1 MNNTVKNSL
10 PKQTEV
16 LIIGGG
22 IVGAGAMRDL
32 ALHGV
37 ASTLIDAKTICSQ
50 TSSKSSKMLHG
61 GIRYLETYD
70 FDLVKEALEEKN
82 LWLKLAPEY
91 CHEEMFTFPIYK
103 DSPRPLLLLRAGLF
117 LYDLLSH
124 WQNSPHKVYSPSEV
138 LSLHPHLK
146 KEGLVGAGLYADAVV
161 DDKALGL
168 ACVKDALLRP
178 NQHVSE
184 HTELLSLSREGQG
197 WRAQLKLHAEQRE
210 ESILAKDI
218 IFCLGPFT
226 DQVLSKLPCIPW
238 HPILLPSRGAHLWV
252 KNDKLNSTSPL
263 VLQDK
268 GNRIVF
274 VIPHQGKTLIGTT
287 EEEAPEN
294 FFDLQITEKE
304 EQYLI
309 DLVNSYYPSA
319 KLSKADI
326 IGSFSGIR
334 PLVREEN
341 ELNPGKTARYHKVYW
356 PYSNVSVIVGGK
368 YTTFRR
374 MVQESV
380 RQIVS
385 KRALVYN
392 SNRSASSFLSL

>member
-1 MNNTVKNSL
+1 MIKTVTNSL
-10 PKQTEV
+10 PSSTEV

-32 ALHGV
+32 ALHGIP
-37 ASTLIDAKTICSQ
+37 STMIDARTICSQ

-103 DSPRPLLLLRAGLF
+103 DSPRPLILLRAGLF

-124 WQNSPHKVYSPSEV
+124 FKNSPHKVFSPTQV
-138 LSLHPHLK
+138 LSKHPHLK
-146 KEGLVGAGLYADAVV
+146 KDGLVGAGLYADAVV
-161 DDKALGL
+161 DDKGLGV
-168 ACVKDALLRP
+168 ACVKDALKYP

-184 HTELLSLSREGQG
+184 YTELIDLDREGET
-197 WRAQLKLHAEQRE
+197 WLATLKILSTNEVKIIRARDL
-210 ESILAKDI
+210 

-226 DQVLSKLPCIPW
+226 DQVLSKLPIIPW
-238 HPILLPSRGAHLWV
+238 HEILLPSRGAHIWI
-252 KNDKLNSTSPL
+252 KSEKLSSNQPL

-274 VIPHQGKTLIGTT
+274 VIPHGELTLIGTT
-287 EEEAPEN
+287 ESEAPAN
-294 FFDLQITEKE
+294 FFDLEISTEE
-304 EQYLI
+304 VDYLI
-309 DLVNSYYPSA
+309 NLVNLYFPSS
-319 KLSKADI
+319 KLSAEDI
-326 IGSFSGIR
+326 VDSFSGIR

-341 ELNPGKTARYHKVYW
+341 EASRGKTARYHKVYW
-356 PYSNVSVIVGGK
+356 PYSNASVIVGGK

-380 RQIVS
+380 RQIVN
-385 KRALVYN
+385 KRKLVYD
-392 SNRSASSFLSL
+392 SNKSATHF

>member
-1 MNNTVKNSL
+1 MNKTVFNSL
-10 PKQTEV
+10 PETTEV
-16 LIIGGG
+16 LIVGGG

-37 ASTLIDAKTICSQ
+37 SSTLIDARTICSQ

-82 LWLKLAPEY
+82 LWLRLAPEY

-103 DSPRPLLLLRAGLF
+103 DSPRPLFLLRAGLF

-124 WQNSPHKVYSPSEV
+124 WQNSPHKVYGPKEV
-138 LSLHPHLK
+138 LASHPHLK
-146 KEGLVGAGLYADAVV
+146 SNGLVGAGLYADAVV
-161 DDKALGL
+161 DDKGLGV
-168 ACVKDALLRP
+168 ACVKDALLHP

-184 HTELLSLSREGQG
+184 NTELIELIKVGNS
-197 WRAQLKLHAEQRE
+197 WKATLKLAESE
-210 ESILAKDI
+210 NYKEILAKDI
-218 IFCLGPFT
+218 IFALGPFT
-226 DQVLSKLPCIPW
+226 DKVLSSLDAIPW
-238 HPILLPSRGAHLWV
+238 REVLLPSRGAHLWV
-252 KNDKLNSTSPL
+252 DAHKLMAKTPL

-274 VIPHQGKTLIGTT
+274 VIPHGDKILVGTT
-287 EEEAPEN
+287 EEEAPAN
-294 FFDLQITEKE
+294 FFDLQTTQNE
-304 EQYLI
+304 EEYLI
-309 DLVNSYYPSA
+309 NLVNEYYPG
-319 KLSKADI
+319 SKISKGDI
-326 IGSFSGIR
+326 LGSFSGVR

-341 ELNPGKTARYHKVYW
+341 ESSRGKTARYHKVFW

-374 MVQESV
+374 MVQDSV
-380 RQIVS
+380 RQVIQ
-385 KRALVYN
+385 KRGGVYD
-392 SNRSASSFLSL
+392 SNRTCQSFKS